1 MTIPDWEEL
10 KEVFEY
16 SKKALAW
23 TKAIF
28 CWQLRKFS
36 RDQIHSTALP
46 ALRFGFLGLK
56 TFLQCIAVFPSSAF
70 FLHHPFIIQW
80 FILSRS
86 RCGRDRVSLRNATL
100 LLCKILSHQLEIS
113 QGKKTFWKF
122 LLELRLKNYFQHYF
136 VITSKMFNPS
146 LFFCRIKVVYI
157 KLLQLSL
164 PLLWNMT
171 LLNWSVHEFWPALV
185 NLNKIDH
192 PEQAFVKPFSSSV
205 EPCYESAMCCWS
217 HLGGGLFQSA
227 TWESNLNSGK

>member
-1 MTIPDWEEL
+1 MQR
-10 KEVFEY
+10 EVCDNSRLRGIEGSFWIFQESISMDQSY
-16 SKKALAW
+16 
-23 TKAIF
+23 F

-36 RDQIHSTALP
+36 CDPIHSTALP

-56 TFLQCIAVFPSSAF
+56 TFLHCIAVFPSSAS

-136 VITSKMFNPS
+136 VITSTIFNTS
-146 LFFCRIKVVYI
+146 LFFCKIKVIYI

-164 PLLWNMT
+164 PLFWNMT

-192 PEQAFVKPFSSSV
+192 PLPRA
-205 EPCYESAMCCWS
+205 
-217 HLGGGLFQSA
+217 GLCGA
-227 TWESNLNSGK
+227 I